1 MASKRRKLDT
11 AEQPAAQSAFA
22 RLRNLRSQGKAPET
36 ETPAAKPQVQ
46 SQEGQITSVSAEAA
60 VEVSSTTTPKRSKRG
75 RATQKTVEKTVV
87 VSTPV
92 SKPQAE
98 GSSSGLATPYA
109 IAADSEE
116 IAEDI
121 PVIPQAPILQFSS
134 FNPTKSN
141 FRKKAGGKLQLKLAD
156 GERLV
161 ILGSY
166 GVTVTSGNITICGA
180 TLRATEKTHWV
191 HASHCQALPVIRCP
205 DGASIELGPC
215 PGAQSLRQLG
225 RVSPLFRGLWDES
238 STSEGGKPESSTF
251 TILYTSADGPKRALL
266 SDLKSPP
273 EWNREID
280 SLVKASRSKPASAII
295 TGPKSAGK
303 STFGRLLANQLLTDE
318 RSGKKQHSGIAILD
332 LDPGQP
338 EHGPPGQ
345 ISLVRITEPVLSPTF
360 CRTLPESTPGSGRS
374 IVRSH
379 TLAAVSPSSDP
390 DLYLS
395 VVADLVTH
403 YRNRFASLPLV
414 VNTPGWV
421 QGTGLDLLVSLIE
434 TAKPT
439 HVVYMAPGPLDVIET
454 LQASFRS
461 GKVAILP
468 SQISQYT
475 SRTAAHLRTMQTLS
489 YFHSEAKASVQT
501 WNPEP
506 LSALMPWCV
515 RYSGPSPGIIGI
527 MCYDF
532 QAPVDI
538 LADAI
543 NGTILAIVEVES
555 SMAFQSNK
563 SKGAENPSS
572 LDDMDL
578 DQTSPRFAKKT
589 GDQLVTHTPEGIP
602 IMQSGVTL
610 DPRYSHT
617 IGLALLRGIDTENHV
632 LQLLSPVPDER
643 INQIVE
649 KGGKIALV
657 SGRFDPPGWAYT
669 EDLYYQSSTVNDVDV
684 DEQIDI
690 IGEDEAIDSDH
701 EPSSTD
707 LESASMPTP
716 WIEVLQGSQKRGNG
730 SRVWRVRRDL
740 GRTNSAK

>member
-1 MASKRRKLDT
+1 M
-11 AEQPAAQSAFA
+11 
-22 RLRNLRSQGKAPET
+22 
-36 ETPAAKPQVQ
+36 
-46 SQEGQITSVSAEAA
+46 
-60 VEVSSTTTPKRSKRG
+60 
-75 RATQKTVEKTVV
+75 
-87 VSTPV
+87 
-92 SKPQAE
+92 
-98 GSSSGLATPYA
+98 
-109 IAADSEE
+109 
-116 IAEDI
+116 
-121 PVIPQAPILQFSS
+121 
-134 FNPTKSN
+134 
-141 FRKKAGGKLQLKLAD
+141 
-156 GERLV
+156 
-161 ILGSY
+161 
-166 GVTVTSGNITICGA
+166 
-180 TLRATEKTHWV
+180 
-191 HASHCQALPVIRCP
+191 
-205 DGASIELGPC
+205 
-215 PGAQSLRQLG
+215 
-225 RVSPLFRGLWDES
+225 
-238 STSEGGKPESSTF
+238 
-251 TILYTSADGPKRALL
+251 
-266 SDLKSPP
+266 
-273 EWNREID
+273 
-280 SLVKASRSKPASAII
+280 SAII

-318 RSGKKQHSGIAILD
+318 RSGKPQHSGIAILD

-345 ISLVRITEPVLSPTF
+345 ISLVRITEPVLSPSF
-360 CRTLPESTPGSGRS
+360 CRTLPESVPGSGRF

-395 VVADLVTH
+395 AVADLVTH

-434 TAKPT
+434 IAKPT
-439 HVVYMAPGPLDVIET
+439 HVMYMAPGPLDVIET

-461 GKVAILP
+461 GKIALLP
-468 SQISQYT
+468 SQTSQYT

-489 YFHSEAKASVQT
+489 YFHSETRAGVQT

-506 LSALMPWCV
+506 LSTVSPWCV

-532 QAPVDI
+532 QAPPDI

-543 NGTILAIVEVES
+543 NGTIFAIVEIES
-555 SMAFQSNK
+555 NMAIQPNKNRGADNLSNF
-563 SKGAENPSS
+563 
-572 LDDMDL
+572 DDTGL
-578 DQTSPRFAKKT
+578 EETTLRSIKKT
-589 GDQLVTHTPEGIP
+589 GDPLIATTPEEIP
-602 IMQSGVTL
+602 VVQSGVTL
-610 DPRYSHT
+610 DPRYSQT

-632 LQLLSPVPDER
+632 LQLLSPVTGER
-643 INQIVE
+643 INQVIE

-669 EDLYYQSSTVNDVDV
+669 EDLYYQSSTVNNVDI

-707 LESASMPTP
+707 LESAAMPRP

>member
-11 AEQPAAQSAFA
+11 TEPPVAQSAFA
-22 RLRNLRSQGKAPET
+22 RLRNLRSQARAPEA
-36 ETPAAKPQVQ
+36 ETPAAEPQGPSHQ
-46 SQEGQITSVSAEAA
+46 RQITSISTEAA
-60 VEVSSTTTPKRSKRG
+60 VVVASPRTPKRSKKG
-75 RATQKTVEKTVV
+75 QTAQTTVEKVITE
-87 VSTPV
+87 STPV

-98 GSSSGLATPYA
+98 GSISSGFSTPYA

-116 IAEDI
+116 TAEGI
-121 PVIPQAPILQFSS
+121 PVNLQVSVLQFSS

-141 FRKKAGGKLQLKLAD
+141 LRKKAGGKLHLKLAD

-166 GVTVTSGNITICGA
+166 GITVTSGYVTICGA
-180 TLRATEKTHWV
+180 ILRATTKTHW
-191 HASHCQALPVIRCP
+191 
-205 DGASIELGPC
+205 
-215 PGAQSLRQLG
+215 
-225 RVSPLFRGLWDES
+225 
-238 STSEGGKPESSTF
+238 
-251 TILYTSADGPKRALL
+251 LYTSADGPKRSLL
-266 SDLKSPP
+266 TDLKSPP

-280 SLVKASRSKPASAII
+280 SLVKAARSRPVSAIV

-318 RSGKKQHSGIAILD
+318 RSGKPQHSGIAILD

-345 ISLVRITEPVLSPTF
+345 ISLVRITEPVLSPSF
-360 CRTLPESTPGSGRS
+360 CRTLPESVPGSGRF

-395 VVADLVTH
+395 AVADLVTH

-434 TAKPT
+434 IAKPT
-439 HVVYMAPGPLDVIET
+439 HVMYMAPGPLDVIET

-461 GKVAILP
+461 GKIALLP
-468 SQISQYT
+468 SQTSQYT

-489 YFHSEAKASVQT
+489 YFHSETRAGVQT

-506 LSALMPWCV
+506 LSTVSPWCV

-532 QAPVDI
+532 QAPPDI

-543 NGTILAIVEVES
+543 NGTIFAIVEIES
-555 SMAFQSNK
+555 NMAIQSNK
-563 SKGAENPSS
+563 NRGADNLSNF
-572 LDDMDL
+572 DDTGL
-578 DQTSPRFAKKT
+578 EETTLRSIKKT
-589 GDQLVTHTPEGIP
+589 GDPLIATTPEEIP
-602 IMQSGVTL
+602 VVQSGVTL
-610 DPRYSHT
+610 DPRYSQT

-632 LQLLSPVPDER
+632 LQLLSPVTGER
-643 INQIVE
+643 INQVIE

-669 EDLYYQSSTVNDVDV
+669 EDLYYQSSTVNNVDI

-707 LESASMPTP
+707 LESAAMPRP

-740 GRTNSAK
+740 GRTSSAK

>member
-11 AEQPAAQSAFA
+11 AEQPPAQSAFA
-22 RLRNLRSQGKAPET
+22 RLRNLRSQAKAPEPAAEAQISSNERQT
-36 ETPAAKPQVQ
+36 ETVKTEVTQA
-46 SQEGQITSVSAEAA
+46 SSA
-60 VEVSSTTTPKRSKRG
+60 TPKRPKRG
-75 RATQKTVEKTVV
+75 QAAQVSVEKTV

-92 SKPQAE
+92 SKAQPESNA
-98 GSSSGLATPYA
+98 GLATPYA
-109 IAADSEE
+109 IPADPE
-116 IAEDI
+116 IVESV
-121 PVIPQAPILQFSS
+121 PVIQQQPVTQLSS
-134 FNPTKSN
+134 FSPTKSN
-141 FRKKAGGKLQLKLAD
+141 FKKKAGGKLHLKLAD

-161 ILGSY
+161 VLGSY
-166 GVTVTSGNITICGA
+166 GITVNSGHITICGA
-180 TLRATEKTHWV
+180 VLRATAKTHWV

-205 DGASIELGPC
+205 DGANIELESC

-225 RVSPLFRGLWDES
+225 RVSPLFRGIWDEPTTKDGNS
-238 STSEGGKPESSTF
+238 PASSTF
-251 TILYTSADGPKRALL
+251 TILYTSVDGPKRALL

-280 SLVKASRSKPASAII
+280 ALVKTARRKVLSAVI

-303 STFGRLLANQLLTDE
+303 STFGRLLANSLLTDDS
-318 RSGKKQHSGIAILD
+318 SGKKQHSGVAILD

-345 ISLVRITEPVLSPTF
+345 ISLVRITEPVLSPSF
-360 CRTLPESTPGSGRS
+360 CRTLSESTSGWSRS
-374 IVRSH
+374 IIRSH
-379 TLAAVSPSSDP
+379 TLAAVSPASDP

-395 VVADLVTH
+395 SVADLVTH
-403 YRNRFASLPLV
+403 YRNRLASLPLV

-421 QGTGLDLLVSLIE
+421 QGTGLDLLISLIE

-439 HVVYMAPGPLDVIET
+439 HVMYMAPGPFDVIDA
-454 LQASFRS
+454 LQASFKS
-461 GKVAILP
+461 GKITKLP
-468 SQISQYT
+468 SQTSQYT

-489 YFHSEAKASVQT
+489 YFHANVKAGAQT
-501 WNPEP
+501 WFSEP
-506 LSALMPWCV
+506 LSAVPPWCV
-515 RYSGPSPGIIGI
+515 RYSGPSPGVLGI

-532 QAPVDI
+532 QTPTDI

-555 SMAFQSNK
+555 SLAFRSNK
-563 SKGAENPSS
+563 SKDFDEMDSEQTALRSTTKGADP
-572 LDDMDL
+572 L
-578 DQTSPRFAKKT
+578 TT
-589 GDQLVTHTPEGIP
+589 TTPEGIP
-602 IMQSGVTL
+602 IMQAGVTL
-610 DPRYSHT
+610 DPRYSQT
-617 IGLALLRGIDTENHV
+617 IGLALLRGIDTDNKV

-643 INQIVE
+643 IDQIIE
-649 KGGKIALV
+649 KDGKIVLV

-669 EDLYYQSSTVNDVDV
+669 EDLYYQSSTANSVDA

-716 WIEVLQGSQKRGNG
+716 WIEFLRGSQKRGNG

-740 GRTNSAK
+740 GRANSAK